1 MLQKSLKYSAILIGG
16 YLVLNK
22 YTGAKTVLDSSSAGA
37 GNLVQRFQG
46 R

>member
-1 MLQKSLKYSAILIGG
+1 MLKKSLQYSALLIGG

-22 YTGAKTVLDSSSAGA
+22 YTGAKTVIDSSTAGA